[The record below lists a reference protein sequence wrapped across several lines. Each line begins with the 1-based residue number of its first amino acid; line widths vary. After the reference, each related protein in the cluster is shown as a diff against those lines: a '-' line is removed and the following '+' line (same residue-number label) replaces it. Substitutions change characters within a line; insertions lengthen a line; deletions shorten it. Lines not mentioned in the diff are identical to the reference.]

1 MRHDSRVREDGAWFY
16 YRCSH
21 RWRNGSDAC
30 PNGKGFNANK
40 VELSVW
46 RFVSTILQD
55 PSKVRA
61 GLESLTDR
69 EREGTRGDVD
79 REAKAWLDRL
89 AEADMMRRGFQEQA
103 AKGLM
108 TLDELEN
115 RLQDIEE
122 TREAARAELAIL
134 EEDRQRLEELERDG
148 EALMERYA
156 STVPEALE
164 NLLPEEPHRVY
175 KMLRLRVLAHPDFR
189 PEVNGVPGSAQY
201 LCLFELL
208 SRPPPSRS
216 WPPPGGSWSL

>member
-1 MRHDSRVREDGAWFY
+1 MRHDFRVREDGAWFY

-21 RWRNGSDAC
+21 RWLNGSDAC

-40 VELSVW
+40 VEPPVW

-79 REAKAWLDRL
+79 REAKAWLDRR

-122 TREAARAELAIL
+122 TREAARAELAIM
-134 EEDRQRLEELERDG
+134 EEGRQRLEELERDG
-148 EALMERYA
+148 EALMELYA

-164 NLLPEEPHRVY
+164 NLLPEERHRVY

-189 PEVNGVPGSAQY
+189 LEVNGVLGSAQY
-201 LCLFELL
+201 VCLFEPL